1 MRHSVLDV
9 LMYLFEN
16 HTDESD
22 SMDIG
27 QQDLRRALREAGFE
41 ETPID
46 KAMEWLQA
54 LAADQEEATELSR
67 SSHGTVRIYSDAE
80 CVKISRDGRGL
91 LQHLEHLGVLNA
103 HHRERVI
110 DRLMALETEEID
122 LEQLRW
128 VVCMV
133 LFNQPGESAA
143 AQWAETLLMEE
154 FRSHLH

>member
-16 HTDESD
+16 HADESD
-22 SMDIG
+22 SADVG

-41 ETPID
+41 EAPID

-54 LAADQEEATELSR
+54 LAADQGEVSELSR
-67 SSHGTVRIYSDAE
+67 SSLGTVRVYSDDE
-80 CVKISRDGRGL
+80 CAKISCDGRGL
-91 LQHLEHLGVLNA
+91 LQHLEQLGVLNA
-103 HHRERVI
+103 QHRERVI
-110 DRLMALETEEID
+110 DRLMALESEEID

-133 LFNQPGESAA
+133 LFNQPGQGAT